1 MIDIDYLEPI
11 WSDAIYL
18 LHPNKSGY
26 MFTQPAIGVEVTEE
40 LYNEGYREITGVD
53 SDQNAIISTNPSDF
67 SVKYA
72 DAKTKYE
79 ELVKNYKSQAY
90 ARSRKSEYP
99 DWGTQLDYIYHN
111 GLEKWKSDIV
121 DPVKAKYPKPS

>member
-1 MIDIDYLEPI
+1 MINIDYLEPI

-53 SDQNAIISTNPSDF
+53 AQQNAIISTNPSDF